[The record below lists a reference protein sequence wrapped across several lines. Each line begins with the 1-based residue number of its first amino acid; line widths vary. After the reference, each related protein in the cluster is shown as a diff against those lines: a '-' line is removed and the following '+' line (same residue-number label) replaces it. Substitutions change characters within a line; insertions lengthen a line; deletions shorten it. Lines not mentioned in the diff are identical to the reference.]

1 MNELEN
7 LEKQQLDNYILAV
20 KDIIT
25 NNTNNLVDS
34 DISSLIM
41 SPPLESMD
49 IIKNKLIELGK
60 KNDLILNINNL
71 DNILSNYRDKLFKHL
86 SFIKKYRYDE
96 IAKDVDDFKPVKNLD
111 IIKITKKKLNEVDK
125 NIVSKSKK
133 IIKDD
138 TSKYIC
144 SNYDSFYINT
154 TNISSKLLK
163 SLNSFFNTEYPRDLI
178 DGIELK
184 LLVKDT
190 TLINGV
196 KEQGER
202 YLFTKTNSRLNDLN

>member
-60 KNDLILNINNL
+60 K
-71 DNILSNYRDKLFKHL
+71 K
-86 SFIKKYRYDE
+86 
-96 IAKDVDDFKPVKNLD
+96 
-111 IIKITKKKLNEVDK
+111 
-125 NIVSKSKK
+125 
-133 IIKDD
+133 
-138 TSKYIC
+138 
-144 SNYDSFYINT
+144 
-154 TNISSKLLK
+154 
-163 SLNSFFNTEYPRDLI
+163 
-178 DGIELK
+178 
-184 LLVKDT
+184 
-190 TLINGV
+190 
-196 KEQGER
+196 
-202 YLFTKTNSRLNDLN
+202 